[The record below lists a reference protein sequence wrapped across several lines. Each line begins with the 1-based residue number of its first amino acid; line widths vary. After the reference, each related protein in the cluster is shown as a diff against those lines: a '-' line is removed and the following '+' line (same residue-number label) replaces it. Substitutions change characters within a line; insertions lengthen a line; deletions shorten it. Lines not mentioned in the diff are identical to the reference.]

1 MLHISIAAEP
11 LFNIGPL
18 IVTNSLLTTWVTMA
32 LVIFLVV
39 KTTKKLS
46 VVPVSAEQ
54 NLWEMIIDFFED
66 LTVTVSGQEKARI
79 FFPLVTTFFLF
90 ILSMNWIG
98 LLPGVGTIGKEI
110 PINHGDSKSGAQ
122 TSNQPFELVKP
133 SYALED
139 SKKNIGFEEQE
150 TELIPFLRAGTADLN
165 TTLALALIAMAAI
178 QFYAVKYVGWKDY
191 LTKFF
196 NFSGPIE
203 FFVGILEL
211 ISEFAKIIS
220 FAFRLFGNIFAGEV
234 LLVVIIFLI
243 PIVVPVPFLGME
255 IFVGVIQ
262 AFVFSMLTLVFLSIA
277 TEKHVH

>member
-46 VVPVSAEQ
+46 VVPASAEQ

-66 LTVTVSGQEKARI
+66 LTVTVSGQQKARI

-110 PINHGDSKSGAQ
+110 PINHGDSNSGAQ

-234 LLVVIIFLI
+234 LLVVI
-243 PIVVPVPFLGME
+243 M
-255 IFVGVIQ
+255 
-262 AFVFSMLTLVFLSIA
+262 
-277 TEKHVH
+277 

>member
-66 LTVTVSGQEKARI
+66 LTVTVSGQQKARI